1 MTEDLVFMY
10 NLADKIRFHMTMA
23 LERCDSSTI
32 AYQYISRLNFEDL
45 HTGNWKDFYREDNPV
60 TLPNINFSLLRDIV
74 DEKKV
79 PIPKNNAFA
88 IHLRLGD
95 KIRESVISDFK
106 TLLFESI
113 KKHELNL
120 KYKLCR
126 VYYGNHNNKNDKESL
141 EVIDTLRDSLQREF
155 FIDLHLIS
163 NAVDIDFCNLCNESC
178 LIPTNGGFSWLSA
191 SINPNN
197 VIWDIFDNS
206 IYHPNDYNQVQS
218 GKLNQLKI
226 QNEK

>member
-1 MTEDLVFMY
+1 MY
-10 NLADKIRFHMTMA
+10 NLADKIRFHLNST
-23 LERCDSSTI
+23 LDLCDSSTI
-32 AYQYISRLNFEDL
+32 AYQYINRLNFEDL
-45 HTGNWKDFYREDNPV
+45 NTGIWQDFYRKDNPV
-60 TLPNINFSLLRDIV
+60 TLPDLNFSLIRTIV
-74 DEKKV
+74 EERKIS
-79 PIPKNNAFA
+79 IPKNDAFA

-95 KIRESVISDFK
+95 KLESLKNIR
-106 TLLFESI
+106 TLLHKLI
-113 KKHELNL
+113 NKHELNL

-126 VYYGNHNNKNDKESL
+126 IYYGNHSNKNDKESL
-141 EVIDTLRDSLQREF
+141 EYIDTIRDFLQREF

-206 IYHPNDYNQVQS
+206 SYHPNDYNQIQS

-226 QNEK
+226 KYEK

>member
-1 MTEDLVFMY
+1 MY
-10 NLADKIRFHMTMA
+10 NLADKMRYHLNST
-23 LERCDSSTI
+23 LDLCDSSTI
-32 AYQYISRLNFEDL
+32 AYQYINRLNFEDL
-45 HTGNWKDFYREDNPV
+45 NTGIWQDFYMNDNPA
-60 TLPNINFSLLRDIV
+60 TLPDLNFSLLRTIV
-74 DEKKV
+74 EERKIS
-79 PIPKNNAFA
+79 IPKNDAFA

-95 KIRESVISDFK
+95 KLESLKKFR
-106 TLLFESI
+106 TLLTKVI
-113 KKHELNL
+113 NKHELNI
-120 KYKLCR
+120 KYNLCR
-126 VYYGNHNNKNDKESL
+126 IYYGNHNNKKDKESL
-141 EVIDTLRDSLQREF
+141 EFIDALRDFLQREF

-206 IYHPNDYNQVQS
+206 SYHPNDYNQIQS

-226 QNEK
+226 KNDQMIK